1 MSNIAF
7 IAARMGSERM
17 PGKVLADLAGIPA
30 IVHIFSILRKVK
42 RLDDFAVVTTV
53 LKEDDEIEKI
63 CAENSVKTV
72 RGSVHDVLDR
82 FRIAAELYK
91 PSRIIRVTGDD
102 PLMDPEIIDQVIEEH
117 SHGDYDYS
125 SNMIE
130 RTFPRGM
137 DTEVIEFSAL
147 EKSWKNTADRDDH
160 EHVTLFIRRNPEL
173 FKIHNVLN
181 KGIKSD
187 DLRLCLD
194 TKQDFEL
201 MQIIYDNIY
210 KGEVIRLAEVTEFLN
225 ANPGYKKI
233 NSDVEQK
240 KVKGKIY

>member
-1 MSNIAF
+1 
-7 IAARMGSERM
+7 
-17 PGKVLADLAGIPA
+17 
-30 IVHIFSILRKVK
+30 
-42 RLDDFAVVTTV
+42 
-53 LKEDDEIEKI
+53 
-63 CAENSVKTV
+63 
-72 RGSVHDVLDR
+72 
-82 FRIAAELYK
+82 
-91 PSRIIRVTGDD
+91 
-102 PLMDPEIIDQVIEEH
+102 
-117 SHGDYDYS
+117 
-125 SNMIE
+125 MIE

-181 KGIKSD
+181 KSIRSD

-194 TKQDFEL
+194 TKKDFEL

-210 KGEVIRLAEVTEFLN
+210 KGEVIRLAEVTDFLN
-225 ANPGYKKI
+225 ANPEYKKI